1 MRVPEAGDTL
11 FFIQIHLL
19 WRCRRTMSG
28 KETHTDT
35 KVGAHA
41 RSQRLHAIIREL
53 AIELE
58 PRRRESLEVSPD
70 SLLDRDLG
78 IDSLARLELSLRIE
92 RGFGVRLP
100 EQALLEAMTPADLLA
115 ALEAAHP
122 ERTAEMLRAVAEP
135 VTGLARPAPTS
146 TQTLVD
152 MLDFHA
158 ETHPGRTAIRLLSS
172 DGNEEAFSYRALWD
186 GAQAVA
192 AGLREE
198 RLEPGDAV
206 AIMLPT
212 GADFFNAF
220 LGALL
225 AGCIPTPVYPPLRRA
240 QIEDHL
246 RRQAGILRNAR
257 AQILIASKETLLF
270 GRIIRALAPDLRQ
283 VSTIEE
289 LQRPGAGETRLVSR
303 PDDLALLQYTSG
315 STGDPKG
322 VMLTHA
328 NLLANIRALGQ
339 VVRATPDDVVVSW
352 LPLYH
357 DMGLIGN
364 WLGSLYHAC
373 PVVVMSPLAFL
384 ARPERWLWA
393 IHRYRGTLSA
403 GPNFAYELCVRKIDE
418 NLLEGLDLGTWRM
431 AGNGAEGISPVTL
444 TNFIERFA
452 RYGFRQ
458 EAMTPMYGL
467 AENAVVLT
475 SSPLGRGP
483 KIDCILRKPLAE
495 SGQAKPVGESRGP
508 VVRIVSC
515 GLPIPG
521 HEVRIVDESGL
532 ELGEREEGRLE
543 FRGPSATSG
552 YLRNPAKTRE
562 LIRDGW
568 LDSGDLAYIAG
579 GEIYVTG
586 RVKDIIL
593 RAGRNLYP
601 DEIEAA
607 VAEVPGVRAGRVAV
621 FGHRDPASG
630 TEGLVVMAETKLQDP
645 VRREEIRDGIRDV
658 VTAIADLPP
667 DDILLARPG
676 TILKTASGKIR
687 RTACRELYAAG
698 RAGRPP
704 PTLWQQ
710 GFGLLRASLRPAL
723 LRRVRAIRSL
733 VFAAWFWSV
742 YRGLAPFIWLGV
754 MALPGL
760 RRRRALLRATAA
772 LEMRLIGAGPNIE
785 GSANIPRGE
794 PCVIVANHASYLDS
808 MALAALLPPTVSFVA
823 KRELVEGPVSGPFL
837 RRLGTAFVERFD
849 PAKGIADTKRLT
861 DALRTGDSLVFY
873 PEGTFDRMPG
883 LRAFHMGAFVAAAD
897 AGVPVVPAGIRGTRS
912 ILRSGSSFPRR
923 GRVTVTFCPP
933 IRPEGTG
940 WEEALR
946 LRELSRQEILEN
958 CGEPDLAH
966 EPKPI

>member
-1 MRVPEAGDTL
+1 MA
-11 FFIQIHLL
+11 
-19 WRCRRTMSG
+19 
-28 KETHTDT
+28 ETGTSSDRAPATD
-35 KVGAHA
+35 A
-41 RSQRLHAIIREL
+41 RAERLYTIVRDL

-58 PRRRESLEVSPD
+58 PGRRETLEIASD
-70 SLLDRDLG
+70 SILDRDLG

-92 RGFGVRLP
+92 RGFGVRLA
-100 EQALLEAMTPADLLA
+100 EQALMEAVTPADLLS

-122 ERTAEMLRAVAEP
+122 EEASAMLRAVAQP
-135 VTGLARPAPTS
+135 VTGAARPAPAA
-146 TQTLVD
+146 TQTLVE
-152 MLDFHA
+152 MLAFHA
-158 ETHPGRTAIRLLSS
+158 ETHPNRTAIRLLSS
-172 DGNEEAFSYRALWD
+172 DADEETFSYRALWN

-212 GADFFNAF
+212 GAEFFYAF

-225 AGCIPTPVYPPLRRA
+225 AGCIPTPIYPPLRRA

-257 AQILIASKETLLF
+257 ALVLIASKETRLF
-270 GRIIRALAPDLRQ
+270 ARIVRALAPELRH
-283 VSTIEE
+283 VVTVEE
-289 LQRPGAGETRLVSR
+289 LRRPTAEEPRFMLHG
-303 PDDLALLQYTSG
+303 DDLALLQYTSG

-328 NLLANIRALGQ
+328 NLLANIRAIGQ
-339 VVRATPDDVVVSW
+339 IFRATPDDVVVSW

-403 GPNFAYELCVRKIDE
+403 GPNFAYELCVRKIE
-418 NLLEGLDLGTWRM
+418 ESLLEGLDLGSWRM
-431 AGNGAEGISPVTL
+431 AGNGAEEISPITL
-444 TNFIERFA
+444 ESFCERFA
-452 RYGFRQ
+452 PYGLRR
-458 EAMTPMYGL
+458 EAVTPMYGL

-475 SSPLGRGP
+475 STPLGRGP
-483 KIDCILRKPLAE
+483 LIDRILRKSLAS
-495 SGQAKPVGESRGP
+495 SGRAVPAGDSREP
-508 VVRIVSC
+508 AAEFVSC

-521 HEVRIVDESGL
+521 HEVRIVGESGL

-552 YLRNPAKTRE
+552 YLRNPDKTRE
-562 LIRDGW
+562 LVHDGW

-579 GEIYVTG
+579 GEIHVTG
-586 RVKDIIL
+586 RIKDVIL

-607 VAEVPGVRAGRVAV
+607 VAEVTGVRRGRVAA

-630 TEGLVVMAETKLQDP
+630 TEGLVVIAETKQRDP
-645 VRREEIRDGIRDV
+645 ARRKEIRDGIRDIV
-658 VTAIADLPP
+658 AAITDLPP

-687 RTACRELYAAG
+687 RAACHKLYAAG
-698 RAGRPP
+698 RTGRPP

-710 GFGLLRASLRPAL
+710 GFGLLRASMRPT
-723 LRRVRAIRSL
+723 LRRYTRAMRA
-733 VFAAWFWSV
+733 FAFAGWFWTV
-742 YRGLAPFIWLGV
+742 YRGFAPFVWLGV
-754 MALPGL
+754 MVLPGL
-760 RRRRALLRATAA
+760 RRRRALLRAAA
-772 LEMRLIGAGPNIE
+772 GLILRLIGAGPAIE
-785 GSANIPRGE
+785 GAANIPRGE
-794 PCVIVANHASYLDS
+794 PCVVVANHASYLDS
-808 MALAALLPPTVSFVA
+808 MALAAVLPPTIGFVA
-823 KRELVEGPVSGPFL
+823 KRELVEGTVTGPFL

-849 PAKGIADTKRLT
+849 PAAGIADTVRMT
-861 DALRTGDSLVFY
+861 DALKAGDMLVFY

-883 LRAFHMGAFVAAAD
+883 LRAFHMGAFVAAAE
-897 AGVPVVPAGIRGTRS
+897 AGLPVVPAAIKGARS
-912 ILRSGSSFPRR
+912 ILRADSSFPRR
-923 GRVTVTFCPP
+923 GRVTIAFSQP
-933 IRPEGTG
+933 ILPKGTG
-940 WEEALR
+940 WDAALQLRQKAREA
-946 LRELSRQEILEN
+946 ILEN
-958 CGEPDLAH
+958 CGEPDLAY
-966 EPKPI
+966 EPKPV

>member
-1 MRVPEAGDTL
+1 MYGNGTNSNTGTAALP
-11 FFIQIHLL
+11 
-19 WRCRRTMSG
+19 
-28 KETHTDT
+28 
-35 KVGAHA
+35 GAE
-41 RSQRLHAIIREL
+41 RLYAIIREL

-58 PRRRESLEVSPD
+58 PGRRESLEITPE

-100 EQALLEAMTPADLLA
+100 ERALMEAVTPADLLA

-122 ERTAEMLRAVAEP
+122 EEAAAMLRAVAEP
-135 VTGLARPAPTS
+135 VTGAARPAPTA
-146 TQTLVD
+146 TRTLIE
-152 MLDFHA
+152 MLAFHA
-158 ETHPGRTAIRLLSS
+158 ETHPDRTAIRLLSS
-172 DGNEEAFSYRALWD
+172 DADEEAFSYRTLWD
-186 GAQAVA
+186 GAQALA

-212 GADFFNAF
+212 GAEFFYAF

-225 AGCIPTPVYPPLRRA
+225 AGCIPTPIYPPLRRA

-257 AQILIASKETLLF
+257 AQILIASEETRLF
-270 GRIIRALAPDLRQ
+270 GRIIRALAPDLRH
-283 VSTIEE
+283 VSTVEE
-289 LQRPGAGETRLVSR
+289 LRQAETGEQRLSLRSE
-303 PDDLALLQYTSG
+303 DLALLQYTSG

-393 IHRYRGTLSA
+393 IHRYRATLSA

-431 AGNGAEGISPVTL
+431 AGNGAEEISPQTL
-444 TNFIERFA
+444 KNFSERFA
-452 RYGFRQ
+452 PYDFRR

-475 SSPLGRGP
+475 TSPLGRGP
-483 KIDCILRKPLAE
+483 KVDRILRKPLAE
-495 SGQAKPVGESRGP
+495 SGQAVPAGDSREPVAE
-508 VVRIVSC
+508 IVSC

-521 HEVRIVDESGL
+521 HEVRIVGQSGL

-552 YLRNPAKTRE
+552 YLRNPGKTRE
-562 LIRDGW
+562 LTRDGW

-579 GEIYVTG
+579 GEVHVTG
-586 RVKDIIL
+586 RIKDVIL

-607 VAEVPGVRAGRVAV
+607 VAEVPGVRAGRIAV

-630 TEGLVVMAETKLQDP
+630 TEGLVVMAETKLQDQA
-645 VRREEIRDGIRDV
+645 RREEIRDGIRDV
-658 VTAIADLPP
+658 VAAIADLPP

-687 RTACRELYAAG
+687 RAACHELYAAG
-698 RAGRPP
+698 RAGQPP

-723 LRRVRAIRSL
+723 LRHMRTMRSL
-733 VFAAWFWSV
+733 AFAAWFWTV

-754 MALPGL
+754 MILPGL

-772 LEMRLIGAGPNIE
+772 LEMQLIGAGPIVE
-785 GSANIPRGE
+785 GAANIPRGE
-794 PCVIVANHASYLDS
+794 PCIIVANHASYLDS
-808 MALAALLPPTVSFVA
+808 MALAALLPPTIGFVA
-823 KRELVEGPVSGPFL
+823 KRELVQGPISGPFL
-837 RRLGTAFVERFD
+837 RQLGTAFVERFD
-849 PAKGIADTKRLT
+849 PARGIADTRRLT
-861 DALRTGDSLVFY
+861 DALRAGDTLVFY

-883 LRAFHMGAFVAAAD
+883 LRSFHMGAFVAAAE
-897 AGVPVVPAGIRGTRS
+897 AGVPVIPAGIRGTRS
-912 ILRSGSSFPRR
+912 ILRAGSSFPRR

-933 IRPEGTG
+933 IQPEGSG
-940 WEEALR
+940 WDAALR
-946 LRELSRQEILEN
+946 LRELSRQAILEN
-958 CGEPDLAH
+958 CGEPDLAY